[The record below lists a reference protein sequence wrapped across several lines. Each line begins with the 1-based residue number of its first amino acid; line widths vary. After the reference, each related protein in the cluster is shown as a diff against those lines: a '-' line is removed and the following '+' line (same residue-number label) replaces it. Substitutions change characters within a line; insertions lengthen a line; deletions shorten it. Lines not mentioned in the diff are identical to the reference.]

1 MVPRAATPTAA
12 EAGGG
17 STAGLGRPPRKPR
30 GRDKRANRVGQALG
44 AIDGQPAGVPG
55 DRLAGRQ
62 GLLWPWRLRGGCRA
76 VRAPLGLTDG
86 GELSHA
92 PDVGPPQE
100 PGLAVVDVLH
110 LDDKFR
116 LGLQQ
121 LVGLAVPRLSP
132 QRVEG
137 FPLAIEA
144 LRGMNVP
151 RQLIDQEDGAGT
163 LPGDGVLDGAVAL
176 IGVRVNLGETGAGQV
191 QGVQL
196 QLGPGRGGLLTTVP
210 APFAAREKTGRTSP
224 CQPSSSIVGPAI
236 RAC

>member
-1 MVPRAATPTAA
+1 M
-12 EAGGG
+12 
-17 STAGLGRPPRKPR
+17 
-30 GRDKRANRVGQALG
+30 
-44 AIDGQPAGVPG
+44 
-55 DRLAGRQ
+55 AGRQ
-62 GLLWPWRLRGGCRA
+62 SLLWSWHLRGGCRA
-76 VRAPLGLTDG
+76 GPALLGLTDG
-86 GELSHA
+86 REFSHT
-92 PDVGPPQE
+92 PYVGPPQE

-137 FPLAIEA
+137 FLLAIEA

-163 LPGDGVLDGAVAL
+163 LPGDGVLDGAVTL

-196 QLGPGRGGLLTTVP
+196 
-210 APFAAREKTGRTSP
+210 
-224 CQPSSSIVGPAI
+224 
-236 RAC
+236 